1 MTARVVN
8 ENAPS
13 LRRLF
18 VYSDAD
24 LLRLIEWQSL
34 ATLQD
39 LTLVI
44 DLPMRLDAVFSH
56 CSQLRS
62 LSLIC
67 DETVG
72 WPVSDP
78 DPLLGTFR
86 DYPDAFPIL
95 DSFKLFYEPRRRP
108 CPDVAE
114 FLRSRT
120 ALKRLDLCGPVQD
133 LDSGD
138 PILTMLPG
146 LQHLEVLGLY
156 TDAFGSTNTQRL
168 DYIRKCLPRSLSAL
182 YLNIYVQ
189 LHKPELDAMEE
200 GLPSVVSV

>member
-1 MTARVVN
+1 MRVHRTDEIDRPRTSFEECLGDFRHLESLQFLERDLIRADDGYQEQSATVTAQVVN

-62 LSLIC
+62 
-67 DETVG
+67 
-72 WPVSDP
+72 
-78 DPLLGTFR
+78 F
-86 DYPDAFPIL
+86 
-95 DSFKLFYEPRRRP
+95 
-108 CPDVAE
+108 
-114 FLRSRT
+114 
-120 ALKRLDLCGPVQD
+120 
-133 LDSGD
+133 
-138 PILTMLPG
+138 
-146 LQHLEVLGLY
+146 
-156 TDAFGSTNTQRL
+156 
-168 DYIRKCLPRSLSAL
+168 
-182 YLNIYVQ
+182 
-189 LHKPELDAMEE
+189 
-200 GLPSVVSV
+200 